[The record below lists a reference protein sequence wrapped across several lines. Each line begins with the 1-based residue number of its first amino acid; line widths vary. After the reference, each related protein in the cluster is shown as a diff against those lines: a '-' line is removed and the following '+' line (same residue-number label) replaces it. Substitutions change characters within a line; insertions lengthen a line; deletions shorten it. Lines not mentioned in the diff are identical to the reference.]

1 MDKSCNIIWNS
12 FQHFDRIVRQFII
25 TLLISAAFNEGL
37 ERDLIKN
44 QQSRE
49 IIFFFIR
56 ASAYN
61 RKNYRLFR
69 GLLSALGAN
78 IRAYFCEFCLNIE
91 VINGAGRGR
100 RRSARGPEGE
110 GFQTKIPALP
120 RMMRPR
126 RWNVWRWA
134 LGFAFASSGPT
145 KKSLLRLALNGSKL
159 EP

>member
-78 IRAYFCEFCLNIE
+78 IRAYFCEFCLNMLLMVPDGGGE
-91 VINGAGRGR
+91 GPPGDRRGKDSKPKSRHCRGWWGRGGGMYGGGLWDSLSR
-100 RRSARGPEGE
+100 VLGP
-110 GFQTKIPALP
+110 P
-120 RMMRPR
+120 
-126 RWNVWRWA
+126 
-134 LGFAFASSGPT
+134 
-145 KKSLLRLALNGSKL
+145 KSHFYDWL
-159 EP
+159 